1 MSTCKDGMRKNHSGF
16 GMDRVVMLDVTH
28 YRLGLYSEQEC
39 SRDLVIKGL
48 VTLGLMIKAW

>member
-16 GMDRVVMLDVTH
+16 GMDSF
-28 YRLGLYSEQEC
+28 GLYSEQEC
-39 SRDLVIKGL
+39 GRDLVIKDL